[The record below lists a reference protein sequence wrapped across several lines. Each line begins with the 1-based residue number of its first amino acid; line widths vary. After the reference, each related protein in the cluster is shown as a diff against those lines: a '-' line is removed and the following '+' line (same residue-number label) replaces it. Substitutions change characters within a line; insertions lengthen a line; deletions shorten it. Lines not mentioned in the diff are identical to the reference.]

1 MVSWI
6 SVPLIIVASVLGLGL
21 LIYLIVRL
29 FQVIVRLVTH
39 VFGTLGRMIADIFR
53 LVGAVIVAVVFL
65 PLILANIVIA
75 RWSAAAH
82 YGRAFT
88 DECMIA
94 KGCVYR
100 VLIGHPLRLFGLAG
114 LVEGLEKRLPQAIAE
129 APGPDRPSKRQGM
142 FEGFAIVGSLP
153 SGGSGGKLY
162 IAEPD
167 ELKRAA
173 FEKRGHGGV
182 DRVVIK
188 TFSLGDGSSL
198 PQIVRES
205 RALDAAKKMGLVLEH
220 ELTDDRFF
228 YVMRYVPGD
237 SLTIATQRL
246 HAMGDGGGLD
256 GRGLR
261 LAMGYGADLL
271 ESLDAYH
278 RGGLWHKDV
287 KPDNLIVDQTPD
299 PVLGRGRAHLVD
311 FGLLTPL
318 RGSMTLTTHGTEYFR
333 DPELVRQALRGVKVH
348 QIDGARF
355 DVYAAGAVLYAMIEN
370 SFPAHGGLSQITK
383 RCPEALRWI
392 VRRAMTEY
400 DKRYAS
406 ALAMLEDLRV
416 VASAQDPFAVK
427 PADLPSMRGTPASEA
442 VDPELD
448 ESPSVWVGRL
458 VQFINPRTGH
468 KKSNVVDQH
477 GRVWV
482 NYKQHPV
489 VTFEGAPCVVW
500 KTEPEVGP
508 CVLDDMRIVQHNGK
522 WLLVGQVVEKIDS
535 GPGRRAIPSDE
546 SQHQVVYAAAS
557 PVPPRAGPESSASP
571 ASRTPPKLRI
581 ADWWTGRY
589 EVADRGA
596 PAPRDAHGF
605 VAQADFGFEPRAPRP
620 PRAEGARPAAR
631 VTPRESRASAA
642 EQLASARRRV
652 AERRS
657 RAARGPMR
665 GARPGAGPTDLR
677 GRRRPAP
684 AGINAG
690 VAVAATM
697 AVLVG
702 FGAIAMMMLNSREA
716 DPVGEVMSR
725 VFEPA
730 GVPAPPEAPT
740 APAPPSVAATA
751 PAWSGLVPPAGRE
764 LDGLGLVLVWDFR
777 PPFEESTRVR
787 LDKAAEAL
795 ASAGVRLVSNVH
807 PGVGESDS
815 HERIARYIALRGAS
829 TLDCTLGERFAE
841 ALREDEGADAVWWFA
856 PGDRPGER
864 RCLLVSESACNAF
877 VRADVWPDDLARF
890 LIEAGLE
897 AATAGEGTG
906 G

>member
-29 FQVIVRLVTH
+29 FQVIVRLVSH
-39 VFGTLGRMIADIFR
+39 VFGTLGRLVGDVFR
-53 LVGAVIVAVVFL
+53 FVGAVFVAAVFV
-65 PLILANIVIA
+65 PLILANIVIG
-75 RWSAAAH
+75 RWSASAH

-88 DECMIA
+88 EECVIA
-94 KGCVYR
+94 RGCLYR

-142 FEGFAIVGSLP
+142 FEGYAIIGSLP

-188 TFSLGDGSSL
+188 TFSLDDGSSL

-205 RALDAAKKMGLVLEH
+205 RALDAAKKLGLVLEH

-299 PVLGRGRAHLVD
+299 PELGRGRAHLVD

-427 PADLPSMRGTPASEA
+427 PADLPSMRGVEAGPVEQEEDAPA
-442 VDPELD
+442 
-448 ESPSVWVGRL
+448 
-458 VQFINPRTGH
+458 
-468 KKSNVVDQH
+468 
-477 GRVWV
+477 
-482 NYKQHPV
+482 
-489 VTFEGAPCVVW
+489 
-500 KTEPEVGP
+500 
-508 CVLDDMRIVQHNGK
+508 
-522 WLLVGQVVEKIDS
+522 
-535 GPGRRAIPSDE
+535 
-546 SQHQVVYAAAS
+546 YAFAAS
-557 PVPPRAGPESSASP
+557 PVPPRPPRAGPVPP
-571 ASRTPPKLRI
+571 ATPGDRARPPRLRV
-581 ADWWTGRY
+581 AHWWSGRY
-589 EVADRGA
+589 EVEEGA
-596 PAPRDAHGF
+596 PAGF
-605 VAQADFGFEPRAPRP
+605 VAKADIGFGPRAPRP
-620 PRAEGARPAAR
+620 PHAPPVERGRPAPR

-642 EQLASARRRV
+642 EQLANARRRV
-652 AERRS
+652 AERRA
-657 RAARGPMR
+657 RAARGPGR
-665 GARPGAGPTDLR
+665 GFRPAAGPTDLR

-702 FGAIAMMMLNSREA
+702 FGAIAMLMLNARGG
-716 DPVGEVMSR
+716 DPVHEVMSR
-725 VFEPA
+725 VFESPA
-730 GVPAPPEAPT
+730 PATPDAPDTPAPP
-740 APAPPSVAATA
+740 APPTVAGHAS
-751 PAWSGLVPPAGRE
+751 AWSGLVPPAGRE

-777 PPFEESTRVR
+777 PPFDESTRAR
-787 LDKAAEAL
+787 LDQAAKEL
-795 ASAGVRLVSNVH
+795 ASAGVRLISNVH
-807 PGVGESDS
+807 PGESES
-815 HERIARYIALRGAS
+815 GAHERVARYIAMRGSA

-841 ALREDEGADAVWWFA
+841 ALREDEGADAIWWFA
-856 PGDRPGER
+856 PGDRTGER
-864 RCLLVSESACNAF
+864 RCLLVTESACNAF
-877 VRADVWPDDLARF
+877 VRGDVWPDDLARV
-890 LIEAGLE
+890 LVSAGLG
-897 AATAGEGTG
+897 AATPGSGSG

>member
-6 SVPLIIVASVLGLGL
+6 SVPLIIVASVLCLGL
-21 LIYLIVRL
+21 LIFLIVRL
-29 FQVIVRLVTH
+29 FQVIARLVSH
-39 VFGTLGRMIADIFR
+39 VFGTLGRMIADLFR
-53 LVGAVIVAVVFL
+53 LVGAVFVAVVFL
-65 PLILANIVIA
+65 PLILANIVIG
-75 RWSAAAH
+75 RWSASAH

-88 DECMIA
+88 DECVIA
-94 KGCVYR
+94 RGCLYR

-427 PADLPSMRGTPASEA
+427 PADLPSMRGVEAGAVEHEEDAS
-442 VDPELD
+442 
-448 ESPSVWVGRL
+448 S
-458 VQFINPRTGH
+458 
-468 KKSNVVDQH
+468 
-477 GRVWV
+477 
-482 NYKQHPV
+482 
-489 VTFEGAPCVVW
+489 
-500 KTEPEVGP
+500 
-508 CVLDDMRIVQHNGK
+508 
-522 WLLVGQVVEKIDS
+522 
-535 GPGRRAIPSDE
+535 
-546 SQHQVVYAAAS
+546 YAFAAS
-557 PVPPRAGPESSASP
+557 PVPPRTPRPSP
-571 ASRTPPKLRI
+571 AAPAAQGARARPPRLRV
-581 ADWWTGRY
+581 AHWWSGRY
-589 EVADRGA
+589 EIDEGA
-596 PAPRDAHGF
+596 PPPAGF
-605 VAQADFGFEPRAPRP
+605 VAKADIGFGARAPRQP
-620 PRAEGARPAAR
+620 YTPRAEGARPTPR
-631 VTPRESRASAA
+631 VTPRESRATAA

-665 GARPGAGPTDLR
+665 GAHPGAGPTDLR

-702 FGAIAMMMLNSREA
+702 FGAIAMMMLSSRGGN
-716 DPVGEVMSR
+716 PVGEVMSR

-740 APAPPSVAATA
+740 APAPPTAAAPA

-777 PPFEESTRVR
+777 PPFEDSTRAR

-795 ASAGVRLVSNVH
+795 ATAGVRLVSNVH

-864 RCLLVSESACNAF
+864 RALLVTESACNAF
-877 VRADVWPDDLARF
+877 VRTDIWPDDLARF
-890 LIEAGLE
+890 FVSAGLE
-897 AATAGEGTG
+897 AARADEGSG